1 MPLPVIAVALVAV
14 EITAE
19 DALLVAGGT
28 VLLIGLQSQLNNY
41 LNNNHIK
48 NYRSVSPLE
57 ISSRSYKQV
66 FIFPDFGQQLLV
78 FSSQLQI
85 EWVKREYVQWQSQI
99 QSSYCNIQE
108 KIRGFL
114 ILMQNKKPI
123 SNEEIQI
130 KAYLAR
136 YENYKK
142 PDKDDKDEEK
152 KYGEKKDDEHSS
164 IINIKKEIQTG
175 KQMQEGQPS
184 SSTIIDKIKFSTGG
198 NNPINPFN

>member
-48 NYRSVSPLE
+48 NYRSVSPQE
-57 ISSRSYKQV
+57 ISSRSYKQ
-66 FIFPDFGQQLLV
+66 IFVIPDFGQQLLL

-85 EWVKREYVQWQSQI
+85 EWVKRKYCEWQNQI
-99 QSSYCNIQE
+99 QGSKCSIQDELQKFMMLLKNRHLSSCEIYSLNAYYLS
-108 KIRGFL
+108 KGSGFPDPNK
-114 ILMQNKKPI
+114 NKK
-123 SNEEIQI
+123 
-130 KAYLAR
+130 
-136 YENYKK
+136 
-142 PDKDDKDEEK
+142 DK
-152 KYGEKKDDEHSS
+152 EKKDEKKKDNEHSS
-164 IINIKKEIQTG
+164 IKEKGTQVG

-184 SSTIIDKIKFSTGG
+184 SSSIIDKIRFSTGG
-198 NNPINPFN
+198 NNPMNPFN